1 MITTSIGSTPLP
13 RPPHSGHKALDFGSP
28 RPYCSPV
35 SSLHLNAVRQFEQ
48 AASLLGLSEADRAIL
63 AVPKNEVIVN
73 FPVTMDNGTVEVL
86 TGYRVQH
93 NNSLGPYKGGMRFSP
108 AVDLDEVRALA
119 TWMTFKTAL
128 VDIPF
133 GGAKGGIAI
142 DPRNYSAGEL
152 ERIVRRFT
160 FALGSNIG
168 PDHDIPAPDMGTN
181 AQTMVW
187 MMDTYSSM
195 ASVADRHTVRRVVTG
210 KTVATGGSRGRDKA
224 TGQGVTFVLDAWL
237 NRTGGS
243 IDGKRVA
250 IQGFGNVGEHAAR
263 TLVKAGA
270 TVVAAADHTGAIYN
284 GNGIDPEQLWQ
295 YTSTHH
301 GIKGAPDGEPI
312 TDDDLWRVD
321 CDVFVP
327 AALENQLCE
336 RRALDLT
343 ATVVVEGAN
352 GPTTPE
358 AELVLADRGVTVLP
372 DILGNAGGVTV
383 SYFEWV
389 QNRAGDAWTLSDVD
403 ARLRRLLRDA
413 TDETLA
419 AAKEFDCT
427 LRDAAYVVALRR
439 LTTVMAQRG
448 VFP

>member
-1 MITTSIGSTPLP
+1 M
-13 RPPHSGHKALDFGSP
+13 
-28 RPYCSPV
+28 
-35 SSLHLNAVRQFEQ
+35 SSLHLTAVRQFER
-48 AASLLGLSEADRAIL
+48 AADLMALSDANRLVL
-63 AVPKNEVIVN
+63 ASPTNEVIVN
-73 FPVTMDNGTVEVL
+73 FPVELDNGEVEVF

-93 NNSLGPYKGGMRFSP
+93 NNSLGPFKGGMRFSP

-142 DPRNYSAGEL
+142 DPRAYSPTEL

-195 ASVADRHTVRRVVTG
+195 ASAADRHTVRRVVTG
-210 KTVATGGSRGRDKA
+210 KTVATGGSKGRDKA
-224 TGQGVTFVLDAWL
+224 TGQGLTFVLEAWA
-237 NRTGGS
+237 NRTGRDV
-243 IDGKRVA
+243 DGMRCS

-263 TLVKAGA
+263 TLQKAGA
-270 TVVAAADHTGAIYN
+270 TVVAVADHTGAVAHPD
-284 GNGIDPEQLWQ
+284 GIDPELLWQ
-295 YTSTHH
+295 HSSMTGGVS
-301 GIKGAPDGEPI
+301 GAPGLREIDEEAF
-312 TDDDLWRVD
+312 WEVE
-321 CDVFVP
+321 CDAFVP
-327 AALENQLCE
+327 AALENQITPD
-336 RRALDLT
+336 RAEQLS
-343 ATVVVEGAN
+343 ASVIVEGAN
-352 GPTTPE
+352 GPTMPE
-358 AELVLADRGVTVLP
+358 AEKILADRNITVLP
-372 DILGNAGGVTV
+372 DILANAGGVTV

-389 QNRAGDAWTLSDVD
+389 QNRAGDAWTLADVD

-419 AAKEFDCT
+419 AGREFDCS

-439 LTTVMAQRG
+439 LAAVMDQRG
-448 VFP
+448 MFP

>member
-1 MITTSIGSTPLP
+1 M
-13 RPPHSGHKALDFGSP
+13 
-28 RPYCSPV
+28 
-35 SSLHLNAVRQFEQ
+35 SSLHTTAVRQFER
-48 AASLLGLSEADRAIL
+48 AADLLDLNTANRLIL
-63 AVPKNEVIVN
+63 ASPKNEVVVN
-73 FPVTMDNGTVEVL
+73 FPITMDDGSTQLL

-108 AVDLDEVRALA
+108 AVDIDEVRALA

-142 DPRNYSAGEL
+142 NPRDYSPTEL

-181 AQTMVW
+181 AQHMVW

-195 ASVADRHTVRRVVTG
+195 ASAADRHTVRRVVTG

-224 TGQGVTFVLDAWL
+224 TGQGLTFVLEAWC
-237 NRTGGS
+237 NRTGQN
-243 IDGKRVA
+243 IDAMRCA

-263 TLVKAGA
+263 TLTAAGA
-270 TVVAAADHTGAIYN
+270 VIVAVADHTGAVHN
-284 GNGIDPEQLWQ
+284 PDGIDPEELWK
-295 YTSTHH
+295 YTSSVSPN
-301 GIKGAPDGEPI
+301 GGVVGAPGLNSISTEEF
-312 TDDDLWRVD
+312 WRVE
-321 CDVFVP
+321 CDVMVP
-327 AALENQLCE
+327 AALERQVTAE
-336 RRALDLT
+336 RARNLR
-343 ATVVVEGAN
+343 ATVIIEGAN
-352 GPTTPE
+352 GPTMPE
-358 AELVLADRGVTVLP
+358 AEPILAERDITVLP
-372 DILGNAGGVTV
+372 DILANAGGVTV

-389 QNRAGDAWTLSDVD
+389 QNRAGDAWTLVDVD
-403 ARLRRLLRDA
+403 ARLRRSLREA
-413 TDETLA
+413 TDAVLEA
-419 AAKEFDCT
+419 AAEFDCS

-439 LTTVMAQRG
+439 LNTVMSQRG